1 MLARANRIVSAD
13 DYKRLVRKGRRLSEQ
28 HVVVYVACSDSGA
41 QPRFGFIVPKTVGV
55 AVDRNLVR
63 RRLKALGHEALP
75 SIAPGTDVVVR
86 ALPGA
91 AQVGWDTLR
100 AEISE
105 AFDRG
110 VRQA

>member
-1 MLARANRIVSAD
+1 MLARANRLVSAD

-28 HVVVYVACSDSGA
+28 HVVVYVARSTDGVV
-41 QPRFGFIVPKTVGV
+41 PRFGFIVPKAVGV

-63 RRLKALGHEALP
+63 RRLKALGHEALG
-75 SIAPGTDVVVR
+75 SIAPGTEVVIR

-91 AQVGWDTLR
+91 AQVDWDTLR